1 MIYKVFFQKKADEV
15 PVREN
20 TDSIYVE
27 AASEREVRKLLKNR
41 NYNIEFIQP
50 VEGAFLEYE
59 RNSEN
64 FKVLEL

>member
-1 MIYKVFFQKKADEV
+1 MIYKVFFQKRADEV

-20 TDSIYVE
+20 TDSVYIE
-27 AASEREVRKLLKNR
+27 ASTEREVRRLLKSR
-41 NYNIEFIQP
+41 NYNIEFIQK

-59 RNSEN
+59 RKNEN